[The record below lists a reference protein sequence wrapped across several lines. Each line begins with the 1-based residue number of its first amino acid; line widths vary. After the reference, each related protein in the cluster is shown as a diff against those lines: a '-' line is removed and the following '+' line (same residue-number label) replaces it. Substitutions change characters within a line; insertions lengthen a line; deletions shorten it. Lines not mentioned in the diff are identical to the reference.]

1 MPTADKFEQLI
12 EKIDLDYCTG
22 LVLILF
28 LAMAKYQVTIH
39 FEISDQFMELL
50 PKHRD
55 YVNFLI
61 NDGVIDHYA
70 VSMETRRAWIT
81 MNAETKKEV
90 IKLLVKSP
98 LYRFWTNEVDEIYV
112 LDGQHYR
119 LPSMQWN

>member
-1 MPTADKFEQLI
+1 
-12 EKIDLDYCTG
+12 
-22 LVLILF
+22 
-28 LAMAKYQVTIH
+28 MAKYQVTIH

-50 PKHRD
+50 PEHRD
-55 YVNFLI
+55 YVNHLI
-61 NDGVIDHYA
+61 SEGIIDHYA

-90 IKLLVKSP
+90 IRLLIKSP

-119 LPSMQWN
+119 LPVMQLN